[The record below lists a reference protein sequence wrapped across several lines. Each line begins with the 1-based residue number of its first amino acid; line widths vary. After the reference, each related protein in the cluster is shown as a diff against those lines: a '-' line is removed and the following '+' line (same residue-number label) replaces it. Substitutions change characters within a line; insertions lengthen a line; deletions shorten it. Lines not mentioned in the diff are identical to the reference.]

1 MNTNG
6 LLPPSPS
13 KCESRTADVDT
24 TQLAHSYLYIRDR
37 ESVKK
42 VGRDRE
48 SVKKVG
54 EASKPLPPARK
65 TEVAEVAEVEE
76 VAEVGASQ
84 NLG

>member
-42 VGRDRE
+42 VG
-48 SVKKVG
+48 

-76 VAEVGASQ
+76 VAEVGAAQ

>member
-1 MNTNG
+1 M
-6 LLPPSPS
+6 
-13 KCESRTADVDT
+13 
-24 TQLAHSYLYIRDR
+24 
-37 ESVKK
+37 KK

-65 TEVAEVAEVEE
+65 TEVAEVEE
-76 VAEVGASQ
+76 VAEVGAAQ

>member
-1 MNTNG
+1 
-6 LLPPSPS
+6 
-13 KCESRTADVDT
+13 
-24 TQLAHSYLYIRDR
+24 LYIRDR